1 MRPFVF
7 LLCMFA
13 LLLGA
18 QPSAALSAPTHYP
31 LIFARSTPAARQ
43 AAQLLIVGDVSFAR
57 GVAAFAE
64 RNGAQAP
71 LSQVAALIRQADY
84 AVGNYE
90 GVIAAEGVGERR
102 EGTYRLR
109 AAPEAAAHLVTA
121 GFDAFSLANNHTYD
135 YGAEGLAATQAH
147 LKAAGIADFGVA
159 DSAYSVAVRGVRLA
173 WLAFTLVP
181 DPPDAPD
188 TLRNWL
194 TPADLPRL
202 QAAVRAARADADVVI
217 VLLHWG
223 AEYDSCHAAW
233 QAALARAAVESGAAL
248 VVGQHSHVVGQY
260 EVYQDGLIA
269 YSLGNFLFDQER
281 RAGLALWVTV
291 DRDGLA
297 EVRALGVGAAVQPA
311 WYDPARSALSLRG
324 KVVLAETP
332 AAAYSLLEG
341 ALQSFPFEAGLLPST
356 PCRED
361 RTPRLVGRV
370 DLRGDGDPERV
381 ELADG
386 VLRVYKGEQLVWQS
400 YDQWWV
406 ADVALGDPNW
416 DGREEVAILFWKQD
430 APNAPITTH
439 PHLLGYRGG
448 QYQII
453 WGGSDPR
460 RWLESLAIAD
470 LDGDGN
476 PQLIA
481 IERDFDALPHQ
492 ARYRLAVSVWH
503 GWGFTQRWF
512 GAYGTHTRL
521 VPFRTA
527 AGAWRVAALT
537 H

>member
-1 MRPFVF
+1 MRLFVF
-7 LLCMFA
+7 LACICALFA
-13 LLLGA
+13 SA
-18 QPSAALSAPTHYP
+18 QPSAALAAPTHYP
-31 LIFARSTPAARQ
+31 LIFARSTPAARDS
-43 AAQLLIVGDVSFAR
+43 ARLLLVGDVSFAR

-71 LSQVAALIRQADY
+71 LQQVAPLIQAADY

-90 GVIAAEGVGERR
+90 GVIAADGVGERR
-102 EGTYRLR
+102 EGAYRLR
-109 AAPEAAAHLVTA
+109 AVPEAAAQLAAA
-121 GFDAFSLANNHTYD
+121 GFDAFSLANNHSYD

-147 LKAAGIADFGVA
+147 LNAAGINEFGVA
-159 DSAYSVAVRGVRLA
+159 DSEYIVEVRGVRLA

-188 TLRNWL
+188 ARRNWL
-194 TPADLPRL
+194 SPADQPRL
-202 QAAVRAARADADVVI
+202 TAAVRAARADADVVI

-223 AEYDSCHAAW
+223 AEYDLCHAAW
-233 QAALARAAVESGAAL
+233 QAALARAAVENGAAL
-248 VVGQHSHVVGQY
+248 VVGHHSHVVGQY

-297 EVRALGVGAAVQPA
+297 EVRALGVDAAVQPT

-324 KVVLAETP
+324 KVLLAETP
-332 AAAYSLLEG
+332 AAAYSLSDG
-341 ALQSFPFEAGLLPST
+341 ALQVFPFAAGSLPSA

-381 ELADG
+381 EIADG

-406 ADVALGDPNW
+406 ADAALGDPNW
-416 DGREEVAILFWKQD
+416 DGREEVALLFWKQD
-430 APNAPITTH
+430 ALNAPITTH

-448 QYQII
+448 QYQIV

-460 RWLESLAIAD
+460 RWLEALAIAD

-476 PQLIA
+476 PELIA
-481 IERDFDALPHQ
+481 IERDFEALPHQ
-492 ARYRLAVSVWH
+492 ARYRVAVSAWH
-503 GWGFTQRWF
+503 GWGFVQRWF
-512 GAYGTHTRL
+512 SAYGTHTRL
-521 VPFRTA
+521 VPFRTTE
-527 AGAWRVAALT
+527 GLWRVAALT

>member
-1 MRPFVF
+1 MRLFVF
-7 LLCMFA
+7 LLCICALFA
-13 LLLGA
+13 SA
-18 QPSAALSAPTHYP
+18 QPSAALFAPAHYP
-31 LIFARSTPAARQ
+31 LIFARSTPAARES
-43 AAQLLIVGDVSFAR
+43 ARLLLVGDVSFAR

-64 RNGAQAP
+64 RNGAAAP
-71 LSQVAALIRQADY
+71 LQQAAPLIQAADY

-90 GVIAAEGVGERR
+90 GVSAADGVGERR
-102 EGTYRLR
+102 EGAYRLR
-109 AAPEAAAHLVTA
+109 AAPEAAAHLAAA

-159 DSAYSVAVRGVRLA
+159 DSAHRVPLRGVRLA

-188 TLRNWL
+188 SRRNWL
-194 TPADLPRL
+194 TPADQPRL
-202 QAAVRAARADADVVI
+202 TAAVRAARAEADVVI

-223 AEYDSCHAAW
+223 AEYDLCHAAW

-248 VVGQHSHVVGQY
+248 VVGQY

-269 YSLGNFLFDQER
+269 YSLGNFLFDQDR
-281 RAGLALWVTV
+281 RAGLVLWVTV

-297 EVRALGVGAAVQPA
+297 EVRALGVEAAVQPV
-311 WYDPARSALSLRG
+311 WYDPAHSALSLRG

-361 RTPRLVGRV
+361 RTPRLVGMV

-381 ELADG
+381 EIADG

-406 ADVALGDPNW
+406 ADAALGDPNW
-416 DGREEVAILFWKQD
+416 DGREEVTILFWKQD

-470 LDGDGN
+470 LNGDGN

-492 ARYRLAVSVWH
+492 ARYRLAVSAWH

-527 AGAWRVAALT
+527 EGAWRVAALT